1 MSQAAEQD
9 GGGLEKLW
17 GVPFSNRWWAW
28 RIQGMQTTPADVALL
43 AMTAASLA
51 RKRLARYAYSLGHT
65 VNDECEEL
73 KSKAIMGR

>member
-1 MSQAAEQD
+1 
-9 GGGLEKLW
+9 
-17 GVPFSNRWWAW
+17 
-28 RIQGMQTTPADVALL
+28 MQTTPADVALL

-51 RKRLARYAYSLGHT
+51 RKRLARYSHSLGHT